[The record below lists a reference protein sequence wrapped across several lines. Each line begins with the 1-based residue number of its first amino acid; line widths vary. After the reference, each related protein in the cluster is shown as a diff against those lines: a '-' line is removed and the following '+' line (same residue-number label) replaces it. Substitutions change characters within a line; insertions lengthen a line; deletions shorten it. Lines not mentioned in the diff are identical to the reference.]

1 LKNEKI
7 SRFLHETGLLYRIEK
22 PSRYIGDEYNSVKKD
37 WETIELKHLLVFPD
51 VYDIGMSHLGLKI
64 LYELI
69 NKEDDLLAERS
80 FLPWQDLMD
89 VMIEE
94 EIPAFSLE
102 TFRPAK
108 DFDVIG
114 FTLQYELSYP
124 GMVKYLDMANIPLYS
139 EQRGEEDPIIMAG
152 GPCVY
157 NPEPVA
163 PFVDAFLIGDG
174 EEAIIEISDIL
185 KRSKH
190 LLREER
196 LLELSQLKGIYVPLF
211 YEVDESGLVVPK
223 KEYKGKVNE
232 RIKKRVA
239 PLLKEYLPLKQL
251 VPFMQPVHDRA
262 IVEVLRGCTRGCRF
276 CHAGMVYRPVRERSK
291 EEIADAV
298 HELIKNTGYE
308 EISLLSLS
316 TLDHSQIGEITD
328 LIMPELQKN
337 KISLSIP
344 SSRVD
349 KFGIEI
355 AEKIA
360 SIRKTGLTIAPEAGT
375 QSMRDR
381 INKNVEMQNL
391 IETIEAA
398 KSKGWKRVKLY
409 FMAGLPFETDEDLLG
424 IAEVVKEVKKL
435 GMRKISTSVSGFIPK
450 PHTPF
455 QYAQQASV
463 DELHEKIKKLA
474 FLKKFCQFEFHKPSI
489 SFIEGVLSRGDRK
502 LAPVIEKI
510 AEKGGYLES
519 WKDKFSF
526 VRWLETFEEFDIK
539 PEDYTRARA
548 FDEVFPWDHID
559 SGIRKEF
566 LIEEFK
572 KAEKGELTPDCRSGN
587 CSFCGVSVDNEE
599 AKKIIK
605 DQNKESGGNF
615 FDKQTERDI

>member
-1 LKNEKI
+1 MKNEKI
-7 SRFLHETGLLYRIEK
+7 SRFLHESGLLYQIEK
-22 PSRYIGDEYNSVKKD
+22 PSRYIGDEYNAVKKNWD
-37 WETIELKHLLVFPD
+37 TIALKHLLVFPD

-89 VMIEE
+89 VMIENDV
-94 EIPAFSLE
+94 PAFSLE
-102 TFRPAK
+102 TFRAARE
-108 DFDVIG
+108 FDIIG

-124 GMVKYLDMANIPLYS
+124 GMIKYLTLAKIPIYS
-139 EQRGEEDPIIMAG
+139 NERKEEDPLIIAG

-174 EEAIIEISDIL
+174 EEAIIEISTVL
-185 KRSKH
+185 KDAKQLSRRDK
-190 LLREER
+190 LLK
-196 LLELSQLKGIYVPLF
+196 LSQIQGIYVPYF
-211 YEVDESGLVVPK
+211 YEVDESGRVVPK
-223 KEYKGKVNE
+223 KTYVELVPKT
-232 RIKKRVA
+232 IKKRVA
-239 PLLKEYLPLKQL
+239 PLLKEYVPLKQL

-262 IVEVLRGCTRGCRF
+262 VVEVLRGCTRGCRF
-276 CHAGMVYRPVRERSK
+276 CHAGMVYRPIRERSK
-291 EEIADAV
+291 DEIAESV
-298 HELIKNTGYE
+298 HQLIENTGYE

-328 LIMPELQKN
+328 SIMPELQKN
-337 KISLSIP
+337 KISLSVP

-360 SIRKTGLTIAPEAGT
+360 SVRKTGLTIAPEAGT

-391 IETIEAA
+391 TETIDVA

-409 FMAGLPFETDEDLLG
+409 FMAGLPYETDEDLAG

-435 GMRKISTSVSGFIPK
+435 GMRKISASVSGFIPK
-450 PHTPF
+450 AHTPF
-455 QYAQQASV
+455 QYARQNSV
-463 DELHEKIKKLA
+463 DELHEKIKKLS

-489 SFIEGVLSRGDRK
+489 SFIEGVLSRGDRT
-502 LAPVIEKI
+502 LAPVIAAV
-510 AEKGGYLES
+510 AEQGGYLEA

-526 VRWLETFEEFDIK
+526 KRWLEVFEAFDIN
-539 PEDYTRARA
+539 PEDYTRARD
-548 FDEVFPWDHID
+548 FDEIFPWDHID

-566 LIEEFK
+566 LIEEYK
-572 KAEKGELTPDCRSGN
+572 KTEKEELTQDCRTGS
-587 CSFCGVSVDNEE
+587 CSLCGVCFDNEE
-599 AKKIIK
+599 AAEMIK
-605 DQNKESGGNF
+605 NQK
-615 FDKQTERDI
+615 